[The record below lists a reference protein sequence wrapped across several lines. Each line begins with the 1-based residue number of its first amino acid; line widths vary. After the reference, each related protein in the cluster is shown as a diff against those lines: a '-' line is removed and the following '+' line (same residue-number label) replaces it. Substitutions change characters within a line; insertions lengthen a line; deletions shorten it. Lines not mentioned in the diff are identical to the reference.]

1 MLPFIVAGLL
11 TQPALADEPAPVDP
25 PSVDILFQQVHPA
38 ASDTPVR
45 SDEVRQAIVLVHGY
59 FPAYSYASAHNAR
72 LHGWQ
77 KPGSKLVESL
87 GAHGDVYSVGYGQ
100 DAPVGEI
107 ARQAELGH
115 AIEALDA
122 AGYDEVTLVGHSAGG
137 LLARIFVEEH
147 PTSGVDRVVQ
157 VCPANGGAGLSTFYR
172 VNLQPQEAFVASM
185 TWAERASSKAFPGDV
200 ELVSVVCEGGGI
212 GDGVLSD
219 TAQWPPDLRA
229 QGVPMVRLA
238 SSHFTP
244 IRSSGGITLITELA
258 TTSSP
263 RWTQEEVEA
272 ALAQEW
278 VSMPTL

>member
-1 MLPFIVAGLL
+1 MLFVIVAGLL
-11 TQPALADEPAPVDP
+11 AQPALANQPDPAGP
-25 PSVDILFQQVHPA
+25 PKVDILFQQVHPA
-38 ASDTPVR
+38 ASDVPVR
-45 SDEVRQAIVLVHGY
+45 SDDVREAVVLVHGY
-59 FPAYSYASAHNAR
+59 FPAYSYASARTAR

-87 GAHGDVYSVGYGQ
+87 GEHGDVYAVGYGQ

-107 ARQAELGH
+107 AQQAELVG
-115 AIEALDA
+115 AIEALEA
-122 AGYDEVTLVGHSAGG
+122 AGYDEITLVGHSAGG
-137 LLARIFVEEH
+137 LLARVFVEEH
-147 PTSGVDRVVQ
+147 PNSGVDRVVQ

-172 VNLQPQEAFVASM
+172 VTLAPQEAFVASM
-185 TWAERASSKAFPGDV
+185 TWSERASSGAFPEDV

-219 TAQWPPDLRA
+219 TAQWPQDLRA

-244 IRSSGGITLITELA
+244 IRSSVGVTLITELA

-263 RWTQEEVEA
+263 RWTQDQVEA
-272 ALAQEW
+272 ALEQDW